1 MDDFNL
7 SLHLYLI
14 FLRIIT
20 KLFLGFLQYFKG
32 RKCCG
37 KKMLGK
43 SIVAIEI
50 SQLLPFFLPVAI
62 GFPGLWRH
70 LLSAT
75 FNVIKKLFFSFIF
88 SNKLRYQLV
97 FALFI
102 SHFFSFLSCGN
113 KLQDFLFHQVNF
125 QKIFLS
131 FQELAALNSLDILI
145 FEFL

>member
-1 MDDFNL
+1 
-7 SLHLYLI
+7 
-14 FLRIIT
+14 
-20 KLFLGFLQYFKG
+20 
-32 RKCCG
+32 
-37 KKMLGK
+37 MLGK

-70 LLSAT
+70 LLFAT

-113 KLQDFLFHQVNF
+113 KL
-125 QKIFLS
+125 
-131 FQELAALNSLDILI
+131 
-145 FEFL
+145 